1 MKTKEFPL
9 NECNVCVNPNEYR
22 VYNEATNKYIII
34 KTAFI
39 QGFWRGGKSIQ
50 MINYGCGGLPSL
62 NDKPFRTEKECFEN
76 ELEWVI
82 KYLEREKESTPK
94 FKKIFEEAKAK
105 LFPDSVQLSLFDL

>member
-39 QGFWRGGKSIQ
+39 QVFGEEVK
-50 MINYGCGGLPSL
+50 
-62 NDKPFRTEKECFEN
+62 
-76 ELEWVI
+76 V
-82 KYLEREKESTPK
+82 
-94 FKKIFEEAKAK
+94 FK
-105 LFPDSVQLSLFDL
+105 